1 MVTKLSDCEIFVFGS
16 NLAGHH
22 GGGAAKTAHKL
33 FGAQWGVGDGPT
45 GHCYALPTMQ
55 GGVETI
61 KPYADKFIQY
71 AIEHPD
77 NRFLLTP
84 VGCGIAG
91 FKDSEMAPLF
101 SKALDV
107 PNIAVPKQWLPYML
121 TDTTLGL
128 AIPRGKDYTPK
139 FIDESILK
147 GLCELHQYE
156 IGAGIKDFLP
166 NIEIRYTIENGK
178 FRYAKFG
185 DFSFWADGGLYVWI
199 NDDKLADSHEQD
211 IVESLF
217 EDQCYGRGYLLRATF
232 CGINTHIKDS
242 NGEEIF
248 TGDVL
253 DVESMGPLA
262 LGMFEEHEGPGYCF
276 ILDNHYLSL
285 DDCKQ
290 RRLRH
295 RRIGT
300 VYFRLEW
307 GEYPIATT
315 AERTMKFNACW
326 DPEESKRMLYM
337 SKYTPNYDQEFWKYQ
352 GLETLGV
359 EYNWRKSR

>member
-1 MVTKLSDCEIFVFGS
+1 MVTDLSDCEIFVFGS

-22 GGGAAKTAHKL
+22 GGGAARTAHQK
-33 FGAQWGVGDGPT
+33 FGAQWGVGVGPT
-45 GHCYALPTMQ
+45 GRCYAIPTMQ

-61 KPYADKFIQY
+61 RPYADEFIQY

-101 SKALDV
+101 SKALDI
-107 PNIAVPKQWLPYML
+107 PNIAIPKQWLPYML

-128 AIPRGKDYTPK
+128 SIPRGHEVAPK
-139 FIDESILK
+139 FIDERTLK
-147 GLCELHQYE
+147 GLCEIHQYE
-156 IGAGIKDFLP
+156 IGAGIKDYLP
-166 NIEIRYTIENGK
+166 DIEIRYTIENGK

-185 DFSFWADGGLYVWI
+185 DFSFWDDGGLYVWTTDESMA
-199 NDDKLADSHEQD
+199 NDHNQD

-217 EDQCYGRGYLLRATF
+217 EDQCKGRGYLHRATF

-253 DVESMGPLA
+253 DVDGIGEFA
-262 LGMFEEHEGPGYCF
+262 LGMFEESSNKEYCF

-285 DDCKQ
+285 SECKE
-290 RRLRH
+290 RKMRI

-300 VYFRLEW
+300 VYFQLDW
-307 GEYPIATT
+307 SEYPIETT
-315 AERTMKFNACW
+315 AERTMKFNVCW
-326 DPEESKRMLYM
+326 DIRLFNEMRFMCR
-337 SKYTPNYDQEFWKYQ
+337 YTPNYDQEYWRYK

-359 EYNWRKSR
+359 KYDWRRRK